1 MASTKN
7 RKLALNGLLTAL
19 ALILSYVEGQIP
31 AFFAVPGMKLGLTN
45 IVVLL
50 ALWVMLAGTVA
61 DLINQ
66 RIDPRLRLGGAK

>member
-7 RKLALNGLLTAL
+7 RKLALYGLLTAL

-50 ALWVMLAGTVA
+50 AL
-61 DLINQ
+61 
-66 RIDPRLRLGGAK
+66 